1 MSPGRILLHGGDLVD
16 GTGAERRR
24 ADVWV
29 EDGRISAVTEVRP
42 DIASDTASGTDA
54 HRLDVSESVVFPGF
68 IDVHAHDDLA
78 LLRPGG
84 VEPKVMQGV
93 TVDVVGNCGHGCAP
107 VATDPRMQASYSG
120 PVLGRFPETLPW
132 QSFPEYL
139 DQLSTTGLRTNA
151 VALVPHGALRAS
163 ITGYARRPLDT
174 RELARATRD
183 LDEALARGAAG
194 LSLGLMYAPGDVA
207 DQAELV
213 ALARVVAAHD
223 GILAAHIRSEGDDII
238 GSLRELLDIARRSE
252 VRVQLSHL
260 KVVSPR
266 NRGRMPEILALLDA
280 ARSEGIDI
288 TADVYPYPAGSTT
301 AAALFPGWTL
311 SDGVPGLLASL
322 ETPAERARIITSM
335 YQPWQQKE
343 NNFQALGAHGILLAG
358 FQQPDNASYEGARL
372 SEVAEKRGIDAAEC
386 LCQLMT
392 EERGELTVV
401 MFQMHE
407 DDVATALSWPW
418 SLIGSDGLPVQ
429 SPYTHPRMYGT
440 FARVLSEYVRKRGLL
455 TLEEATRRMTALPA
469 ERFRIP
475 GRGVIRAGAAA
486 DLVVASP
493 ERIEDHATFAAPRH
507 FPKHVRAV
515 LVNGEFATLDGIA
528 TENTAGALLPIERS
542 TI

>member
-1 MSPGRILLHGGDLVD
+1 MNRNRVLLHGGEVVD

-24 ADVWV
+24 ADVLV
-29 EDGRISAVTEVRP
+29 EDGRISAVA
-42 DIASDTASGTDA
+42 DIPCDIDA
-54 HRLDVSESVVFPGF
+54 PVVDVSGSVVFPGF

-84 VEPKVMQGV
+84 VEPKIMQGV

-107 VATDPRMQASYSG
+107 VATDPQMQASYSG
-120 PVLGRFPETLPW
+120 PVLGRFPEAFPW
-132 QSFPEYL
+132 ESFPEYL
-139 DQLSTTGLRTNA
+139 DQLSAAGLRTNA

-163 ITGYARRPLDT
+163 ISGYARRPLDA

-183 LDEALARGAAG
+183 LDEALERGAAG

-207 DQAELV
+207 DHTELV
-213 ALARVVAAHD
+213 ALARVVAARD
-223 GILAAHIRSEGDDII
+223 RILAAHIRSEGDAIV
-238 GSLRELLDIARRSE
+238 GSLRELLDIARRSG

-266 NRGRMPEILALLDA
+266 NRGRMPEILAVLDA

-288 TADVYPYPAGSTT
+288 TADVYPYTAGSTT
-301 AAALFPGWTL
+301 AAALFPNWTL
-311 SDGVPGLLASL
+311 ADGVPGLLASL
-322 ETPAERARIITSM
+322 DMPSERARIVASM
-335 YQPWQQKE
+335 YRPWEQQE
-343 NNFQALGAHGILLAG
+343 NSFRALGPDGILLAG
-358 FQQPDNASYEGARL
+358 FRQPGNEGYEGARL
-372 SEVAEKRGIDAAEC
+372 SDVADERGVDAAEC

-401 MFQMHE
+401 MFQMDE
-407 DDVATALSWPW
+407 ADVTTALSWPW

-440 FARVLSEYVRKRGLL
+440 FARIFSEYVRKRGLL
-455 TLEEATRRMTALPA
+455 TIEEATRRMTTLPA

-475 GRGVIRAGAAA
+475 GRGVLRAGAAA

-493 ERIEDHATFAAPRH
+493 ERIEDHATFAAPRR
-507 FPKHVRAV
+507 FPEHVRAV
-515 LVNGEFATLDGIA
+515 LVNGEFATLDGTA
-528 TENTAGALLPIERS
+528 TESTAGALLPIERS
-542 TI
+542 TA

>member
-1 MSPGRILLHGGDLVD
+1 MNRNRVLLRRGEVVD

-24 ADVWV
+24 ADVLV
-29 EDGRISAVTEVRP
+29 EDGRISAVDGIP
-42 DIASDTASGTDA
+42 SDIDA
-54 HRLDVSESVVFPGF
+54 QVMDIPGSVVLPGF

-84 VEPKVMQGV
+84 VEPKIMQGV

-107 VATDPRMQASYSG
+107 VATDPQLQASYSG
-120 PVLGRFPETLPW
+120 PVLGRFPEAVPW
-132 QSFPEYL
+132 ESFPEYL
-139 DQLSTTGLRTNA
+139 HQLSATGLRTNA

-163 ITGYARRPLDT
+163 ISGYARRPLDA
-174 RELARATRD
+174 RELARAARD
-183 LDEALARGAAG
+183 LDEALERGAGG

-207 DQAELV
+207 DHAELV
-213 ALARVVAAHD
+213 ALARVVAAR
-223 GILAAHIRSEGDDII
+223 GRVLAAHIRSEGDDII
-238 GSLRELLDIARRSE
+238 GSLRELLDIARRSG

-266 NRGRMPEILALLDA
+266 NRGRMPEVLAVLDA

-288 TADVYPYPAGSTT
+288 TADVYPYTAGSTT
-301 AAALFPGWTL
+301 AAALFPNWTL
-311 SDGVPGLLASL
+311 ADGVPGLLASL
-322 ETPAERARIITSM
+322 DTPRERDEIVASM
-335 YQPWQQKE
+335 HQPWKQQE
-343 NNFQALGAHGILLAG
+343 NNFLALGAHGILLAG
-358 FQQPDNASYEGARL
+358 FRQPGNEAHEGARL
-372 SEVAEKRGIDAAEC
+372 SEVADERGVDAAEC

-401 MFQMHE
+401 MFQMDEE
-407 DDVATALSWPW
+407 DVTTALSWPW

-429 SPYTHPRMYGT
+429 SPYTHPRIYGT

-455 TLEEATRRMTALPA
+455 TLEEAIRRMTTLPA

-493 ERIEDHATFAAPRH
+493 ERIEDHATFAAPRR
-507 FPKHVRAV
+507 FPEHVRAV
-515 LVNGEFATLDGIA
+515 LVNGEFAALDGLA
-528 TENTAGALLPIERS
+528 TESKAGALLPIERS
-542 TI
+542 TA